1 MTRNLEYFEISN
13 QQLRLTIHKPQRP
26 KPPDP
31 YHHPSQNYQG
41 PIRGIVAGEPRRSA
55 AGRAAL
61 VKQEQPQIKRPK
73 GPSVNNVQA
82 EGVGVGP

>member
-1 MTRNLEYFEISN
+1 M
-13 QQLRLTIHKPQRP
+13 
-26 KPPDP
+26 

-55 AGRAAL
+55 AAGRAAL

-73 GPSVNNVQA
+73 GPSVNIVQA
-82 EGVGVGP
+82 EGVGGWPIEGGCVRL